1 MQDPVGAT
9 GGTRAGSTSGSKV
22 KGVTALVLAAIGVVV
37 LAAALWALATNIP
50 DVLGAEGAHMA
61 GDAKL
66 YVAIVIVPLAVLAFL
81 LLAAA
86 WTAIRRRRWAGRL
99 AAAAAALAG
108 ATVICSIG
116 ALALPVLPPETLIPA
131 GTPRVHVS
139 MTDGALTLTPATVSA
154 GPVYLLIDASAAD
167 VSFIGRSYAT
177 QEEIDAHQGHEL
189 GPLTD
194 AEVDAIARG
203 DMYLTYINAGLGDV
217 ARWDL
222 LPGKYVLVIDDPTIP
237 ASQGGDRAPAGTLA
251 VLTVESAPAA
261 P

>member
-9 GGTRAGSTSGSKV
+9 GGTRAGSTV

-37 LAAALWALATNIP
+37 LAAALWALVTSLP

-86 WTAIRRRRWAGRL
+86 WTTIRRRRWAGRL
-99 AAAAAALAG
+99 AAATAALAG
-108 ATVICSIG
+108 ATMICSIG

-154 GPVYLLIDASAAD
+154 GPVYLLIDASAAQ
-167 VSFIGRSYAT
+167 VAFIGRSYAT
-177 QEEIDAHQGHEL
+177 QEEIDALQGHEP

-203 DMYLTYINAGLGDV
+203 DEYLTSIYAGMGDV

-222 LPGKYVLVIDDPTIP
+222 LPGKYVLVIDDPTIL
-237 ASQGGDRAPAGTLA
+237 ASPGGGRAPGTLA

>member
-9 GGTRAGSTSGSKV
+9 GGTRAGSTGGSWI
-22 KGVTALVLAAIGVVV
+22 KGVTALGLSAVGIVV
-37 LAAALWALATNIP
+37 LAVALWALATSLP
-50 DVLGAEGAHMA
+50 DVLGAGGTHMA
-61 GDAKL
+61 GDAKV

-86 WTAIRRRRWAGRL
+86 WTTIRRRRWAGRL

-108 ATVICSIG
+108 ATVICSVG

-154 GPVYLLIDASAAD
+154 GPVYLLIDASAGD
-167 VSFIGRSYAT
+167 VSFIGRSYVT
-177 QEEIDAHQGHEL
+177 QEEIDAHQGGEP

-194 AEVDAIARG
+194 AEVDAIAHG
-203 DMYLTYINAGLGDV
+203 DTYLTSTYAGLGDV

-222 LPGKYVLVIDDPTIP
+222 LPGKYVLVTDDPTIL
-237 ASQGGDRAPAGTLA
+237 ASRGGGGAPAGTLA
-251 VLTVESAPAA
+251 VLTVDSAPAA

>member
-1 MQDPVGAT
+1 VAVPADIKVWLRLE
-9 GGTRAGSTSGSKV
+9 TRHHQ
-22 KGVTALVLAAIGVVV
+22 
-37 LAAALWALATNIP
+37 P
-50 DVLGAEGAHMA
+50 PLGPPS
-61 GDAKL
+61 
-66 YVAIVIVPLAVLAFL
+66 V
-81 LLAAA
+81 
-86 WTAIRRRRWAGRL
+86 
-99 AAAAAALAG
+99 G

-116 ALALPVLPPETLIPA
+116 ALALPVLPAESLIPA

-154 GPVYLLIDASAAD
+154 GPVYLLIDASAAQ
-167 VSFIGRSYAT
+167 VGFIGRSYAT
-177 QEEIDAHQGHEL
+177 QEEIDALQGHEP

-203 DMYLTYINAGLGDV
+203 DEYLTSIYAGMGDV

-222 LPGKYVLVIDDPTIP
+222 LPGRYVLVIDDPTIL
-237 ASQGGDRAPAGTLA
+237 ASPDGGRAPGTLA